1 MITAK
6 LAKKPYLK
14 ISQAA
19 YKQLAQNGRKTV
31 KISVQSTNGKKQ
43 IPYRK
48 RPSRKALLAFADK
61 TLGIWAEEPKI
72 EQAFAELE
80 ARWQEWREET
90 LS

>member
-19 YKQLAQNGRKTV
+19 YEQLAQNGRKTV
-31 KISVQSTNGKKQ
+31 KLSVQNTNGKKQ
-43 IPYRK
+43 TPPRK
-48 RPSRKALLAFADK
+48 KPSRKALLAFADK
-61 TLGIWAEEPKI
+61 TLGIWADDPKI
-72 EQAFAELE
+72 EKAFAELE
-80 ARWQEWREET
+80 VRWQQWREET

>member
-31 KISVQSTNGKKQ
+31 KLSIQTTNGKKE
-43 IPYRK
+43 PSARK
-48 RPSRKALLAFADK
+48 KPSRKALLAFADK
-61 TLGIWAEEPKI
+61 TLGIWADDPKI

-80 ARWQEWREET
+80 AKGQ
-90 LS
+90 